1 MRPIPSIPSFSVLSL
16 RGPPAGAGAGC
27 DPEPTVA
34 SFSGELDISTLGDL
48 CETLA
53 AVIAFGDADLILDLS
68 AVDFLDAS
76 AAGVLFRAEEFLAAR
91 SRCLVLRS
99 PPAGAR
105 HVLDLCGRSDLVEL
119 TGRGP

>member
-1 MRPIPSIPSFSVLSL
+1 MRPMSSFSVLSL
-16 RGPPAGAGAGC
+16 RGPPGGVGSGL
-27 DPEPTVA
+27 EPTVA
-34 SFSGELDISTLGDL
+34 SLSGELDISTLGDL

-68 AVDFLDAS
+68 DVDFLDAS

-99 PPAGAR
+99 APACALR
-105 HVLDLCGRSDLVEL
+105 LLDLCGRSDLVEL
-119 TGRGP
+119 DSRGP

>member
-1 MRPIPSIPSFSVLSL
+1 MRPTSSLSVLSL
-16 RGPPAGAGAGC
+16 RGPPGGVGSGL
-27 DPEPTVA
+27 EPTIA
-34 SFSGELDISTLGDL
+34 SFSGELDISTRGDL

-76 AAGVLFRAEEFLAAR
+76 AAGVLLRAEEFLAAR

-99 PPAGAR
+99 PPVCAL
-105 HVLDLCGRSDLVEL
+105 HLLNVCGRSDLVEV
-119 TGRGP
+119 TGPGP